1 MVALIYAGDW
11 ENSPTV
17 IVIPRPPRNL
27 VFGCL
32 INKKRLYRKA
42 AKGNTAIPVRA
53 IFPGENTSVR
63 KPSFHHCVEM
73 DRFLQQE

>member
-1 MVALIYAGDW
+1 MVAWIFAGDW
-11 ENSPTV
+11 EISSRV
-17 IVIPRPPRNL
+17 IVIPTPPRNL

-32 INKKRLYRKA
+32 INKKRLYRKVA
-42 AKGNTAIPVRA
+42 NRTTTTPVPV
-53 IFPGENTSVR
+53 ILPGENTSVR

>member
-1 MVALIYAGDW
+1 MVAWIFAGDW
-11 ENSPTV
+11 ENSSRV
-17 IVIPRPPRNL
+17 IVIPTPPRNL
-27 VFGCL
+27 VFGCF

-42 AKGNTAIPVRA
+42 AKGNTAIRVPV
-53 IFPGENTSVR
+53 ILPGENTSVR